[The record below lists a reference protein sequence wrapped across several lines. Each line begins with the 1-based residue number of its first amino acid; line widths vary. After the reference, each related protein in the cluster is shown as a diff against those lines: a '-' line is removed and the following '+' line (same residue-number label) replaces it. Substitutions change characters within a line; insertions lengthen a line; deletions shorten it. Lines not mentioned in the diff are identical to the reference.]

1 MLKEGAVKTKFFC
14 IIFGFVVIL
23 SITSESAMAQ
33 NREMERALER
43 INTVRLL
50 KMIDALGLERE
61 TAAKLASVSN
71 KYCETRKSLL
81 RNMRKDLDALRQI
94 LKKGMPDEGEL
105 KKLVGRVKNLKKELA
120 DLKLHQ
126 MNEEMNLLTHEQ
138 QARYFI
144 FKVDF
149 HKEMHGLIQEIRG
162 AKKKRSDE

>member
-1 MLKEGAVKTKFFC
+1 MKTKFFC
-14 IIFGFVVIL
+14 ILFGFVVIL
-23 SITSESAMAQ
+23 SITLETAVAQ

-61 TAAKLASVSN
+61 TSAKLASVTN

-94 LKKGMPDEGEL
+94 LKKGRPDESEL
-105 KKLVGRVKNLKKELA
+105 KELVGQVKSLKKELA

-126 MNEEMNLLTHEQ
+126 MDEEMNLLTREQ
-138 QARYFI
+138 QARYLI

-162 AKKKRSDE
+162 AKKKRSGE

>member
-1 MLKEGAVKTKFFC
+1 MKTKFFC
-14 IIFGFVVIL
+14 ILFGFVVIL
-23 SITSESAMAQ
+23 SITLETAVAQ

-61 TAAKLASVSN
+61 TAAKLASISN

-81 RNMRKDLDALRQI
+81 RNKKKDLDALRQI

-138 QARYFI
+138 QARYLI

-162 AKKKRSDE
+162 AKKKRREE

>member
-1 MLKEGAVKTKFFC
+1 VKTKFFC
-14 IIFGFVVIL
+14 ILFGFVVIL
-23 SITSESAMAQ
+23 SITLETAVAQ

-61 TAAKLASVSN
+61 TSAKLASVTN

-94 LKKGMPDEGEL
+94 LKKGRPDESEL
-105 KKLVGRVKNLKKELA
+105 KELVGQVKSLKKELA

-126 MNEEMNLLTHEQ
+126 MDEEMNLLTREQ
-138 QARYFI
+138 QARYLI

-162 AKKKRSDE
+162 AKKKRSGE

>member
-1 MLKEGAVKTKFFC
+1 VKTNFFC
-14 IIFGFVVIL
+14 ILFGFVVIL
-23 SITSESAMAQ
+23 SITLETAVAQ

-50 KMIDALGLERE
+50 KMVDALGLERE

-94 LKKGMPDEGEL
+94 LKKGSPDESEL
-105 KKLVGRVKNLKKELA
+105 KELVGQVKNLKKELA

-126 MNEEMNLLTHEQ
+126 MDEEMNLLTHEQ
-138 QARYFI
+138 QARYLI

-162 AKKKRSDE
+162 AEK

>member
-1 MLKEGAVKTKFFC
+1 MKTKFFC
-14 IIFGFVVIL
+14 ILFGFVVIL
-23 SITSESAMAQ
+23 SITLETAMAQ

-50 KMIDALGLERE
+50 KMIDALGLEKE
-61 TAAKLASVSN
+61 TAAKLASISN

-94 LKKGMPDEGEL
+94 LKKGRPDESEL
-105 KKLVGRVKNLKKELA
+105 KELVGQVKSLKKELA

-126 MNEEMNLLTHEQ
+126 MDEEMNLLTHEQ
-138 QARYFI
+138 QARYLI

-149 HKEMHGLIQEIRG
+149 HKEMHELIQEIRG
-162 AKKKRSDE
+162 AEKKRSGE

>member
-1 MLKEGAVKTKFFC
+1 MKTKFFY
-14 IIFGFVVIL
+14 ILFGFVVIL
-23 SITSESAMAQ
+23 SITLETAVAQ

-43 INTVRLL
+43 IDTVRLL

-94 LKKGMPDEGEL
+94 LKKGSPDEGEL
-105 KKLVGRVKNLKKELA
+105 KKLVGQVKILKKKLA

-126 MNEEMNLLTHEQ
+126 MDEEMNLLTHEQ
-138 QARYFI
+138 QARYLI

-162 AKKKRSDE
+162 TKKKRSGE

>member
-1 MLKEGAVKTKFFC
+1 MKTKFFY
-14 IIFGFVVIL
+14 ILFGFVVIL
-23 SITSESAMAQ
+23 SITLETAVAQ

-50 KMIDALGLERE
+50 KMVDALGLEKE

-94 LKKGMPDEGEL
+94 LKKGSPDESEL
-105 KKLVGRVKNLKKELA
+105 KELVGQVKRLKKELA

-126 MNEEMNLLTHEQ
+126 MDEEMNLLTREQ
-138 QARYFI
+138 QARYLI

-162 AKKKRSDE
+162 AKNKRSDE

>member
-1 MLKEGAVKTKFFC
+1 MKTKFFC
-14 IIFGFVVIL
+14 ILFGFVVIL
-23 SITSESAMAQ
+23 SITLETAMAQ

-50 KMIDALGLERE
+50 KMIDALGLEKE
-61 TAAKLASVSN
+61 TAAKLASISN

-94 LKKGMPDEGEL
+94 LKKGRPDESEL
-105 KKLVGRVKNLKKELA
+105 KELVGQVKSLKKELA

-126 MNEEMNLLTHEQ
+126 MDEEMNLLTHEQ
-138 QARYFI
+138 QARYLI

-162 AKKKRSDE
+162 AKK

>member
-1 MLKEGAVKTKFFC
+1 MKTNFFC
-14 IIFGFVVIL
+14 ILFGFVVIL
-23 SITSESAMAQ
+23 SITLETAVAQ

-61 TAAKLASVSN
+61 TAAKLASISN

-94 LKKGMPDEGEL
+94 LKKGSPDESEL
-105 KKLVGRVKNLKKELA
+105 KELVGQVKSLKKELA

-126 MNEEMNLLTHEQ
+126 MDEEMNLLTHEQ
-138 QARYFI
+138 QARYLI

-162 AKKKRSDE
+162 AEKKRSGE

>member
-1 MLKEGAVKTKFFC
+1 MKTNFFC
-14 IIFGFVVIL
+14 IFFGFVVIL
-23 SITSESAMAQ
+23 SITLETAVAQ

-43 INTVRLL
+43 IDTVKLL
-50 KMIDALGLERE
+50 KMIDALRLERE

-71 KYCETRKSLL
+71 KYCETRKRLL

-94 LKKGMPDEGEL
+94 LKKGRPDEGEL
-105 KKLVGRVKNLKKELA
+105 KKIVGQVKILKKELA

-126 MNEEMNLLTHEQ
+126 MDEEMNLLTREQ
-138 QARYFI
+138 QARYLI

-162 AKKKRSDE
+162 AEKKRSGE